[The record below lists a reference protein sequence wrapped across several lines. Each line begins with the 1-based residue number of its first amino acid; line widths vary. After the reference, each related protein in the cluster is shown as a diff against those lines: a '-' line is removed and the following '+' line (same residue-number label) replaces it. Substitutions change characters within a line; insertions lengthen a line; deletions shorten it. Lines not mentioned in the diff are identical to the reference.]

1 MTFKK
6 TYEMYFAN
14 KRLNITFFSIFIIFF
29 FIIIYLLFLR
39 KYHLEYQV
47 LNSDRYKN
55 KVNLFEIKNIYK
67 SSSLILGDSRFEGL
81 KTNLTNEIN
90 LSVGGETSKT
100 MFDRIKSYE
109 FRDSIKI
116 ILGIGLNDV
125 LFSYKTKDIR
135 HNIAR
140 LIYQISSKT
149 NNSEIYLCKILP
161 INSSGFFYNKLDVN
175 SKIRNLNLYFDSI
188 HINSNNNKKKL
199 IDFQEFTN
207 NSNELKF
214 RYSYDGIH
222 LNENGLNLFN
232 KRINLF
238 LKDEE

>member
-81 KTNLTNEIN
+81 KTNLTNE
-90 LSVGGETSKT
+90 
-100 MFDRIKSYE
+100 
-109 FRDSIKI
+109 
-116 ILGIGLNDV
+116 
-125 LFSYKTKDIR
+125 
-135 HNIAR
+135 
-140 LIYQISSKT
+140 
-149 NNSEIYLCKILP
+149 
-161 INSSGFFYNKLDVN
+161 
-175 SKIRNLNLYFDSI
+175 
-188 HINSNNNKKKL
+188 
-199 IDFQEFTN
+199 
-207 NSNELKF
+207 
-214 RYSYDGIH
+214 
-222 LNENGLNLFN
+222 
-232 KRINLF
+232 
-238 LKDEE
+238 